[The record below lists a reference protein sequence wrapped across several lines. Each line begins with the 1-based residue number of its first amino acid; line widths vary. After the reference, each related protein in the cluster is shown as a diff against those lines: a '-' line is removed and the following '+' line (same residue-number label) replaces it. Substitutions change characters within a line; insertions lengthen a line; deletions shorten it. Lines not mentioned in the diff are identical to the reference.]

1 MDEYKTVLNN
11 VLRLNRIAFRRVL
24 LLTHDILI
32 LRTNGVQSKLPKTS
46 SSKCAYTCIQT
57 FNMIVIVVIAFIALT
72 CERQQYK
79 HMSSLYTT
87 PTENHIRI
95 VHTIGLVWN
104 DELSLKLS
112 SVSFLLSI

>member
-57 FNMIVIVVIAFIALT
+57 FNMSVIVVIAFIALT
-72 CERQQYK
+72 CEG
-79 HMSSLYTT
+79 SSINTCHHYTQ
-87 PTENHIRI
+87 HLQR
-95 VHTIGLVWN
+95 TIYV
-104 DELSLKLS
+104 
-112 SVSFLLSI
+112 